1 MIIMRVHVNITV
13 TGRVQK
19 IGFRYSTLEVANQL
33 GILGFVQNLPD
44 GSVYIEAEG
53 NEEDIKTFIGWC
65 HEGPRW
71 AHVDNV
77 VVEKSAMMNFTIFE
91 IKMS

>member
-1 MIIMRVHVNITV
+1 MRTHVNITV

-33 GILGFVQNLPD
+33 GIAGSVQNLPD

-53 NEEDIKTFIGWC
+53 AEEAIKTFIGWC

-71 AHVDNV
+71 AHVEHV
-77 VVEKSAMMNFTIFE
+77 YVEKSAIKNFSSFE
-91 IKMS
+91 IKVS

>member
-1 MIIMRVHVNITV
+1 MRTHVNITV

-33 GILGFVQNLPD
+33 GIAGFVMNLPD
-44 GSVYIEAEG
+44 GGVYIEAEG
-53 NEEDIKTFIGWC
+53 SEENIKTFIGWC

-71 AHVDNV
+71 ANVEHVD
-77 VVEKSAMMNFTIFE
+77 VEPSSIKNFSSFE

>member
-1 MIIMRVHVNITV
+1 MRVHVNITV

-19 IGFRYSTLEVANQL
+19 IGFRYSTLEVANRL
-33 GILGFVQNLPD
+33 SIFGFVQNLPD
-44 GSVYIEAEG
+44 GGVYIEAEG
-53 NEEDIKTFIGWC
+53 TEEDIKTFIGWC

-77 VVEKSAMMNFTIFE
+77 EVEKSAMKNFSTFE
-91 IKMS
+91 IKVS

>member
-1 MIIMRVHVNITV
+1 MRVHVNITV

-33 GILGFVQNLPD
+33 RIFGFVQNLPD
-44 GSVYIEAEG
+44 GGVYIEAEG
-53 NEEDIKTFIGWC
+53 AEEDIKTFIDWG

-71 AHVDNV
+71 AHVDHVEV
-77 VVEKSAMMNFTIFE
+77 VKSAMKKFSVFE
-91 IKMS
+91 IKML